1 MQAEGLEKT
10 AACSF
15 TEYLSP
21 VYERNDENI
30 ANQLTFR
37 QRFVLHEGEA
47 SCERIYPYKILLK
60 TVIFSVFFLLTT
72 DYSRVVILLHRLM
85 PDDYCYRPYADH
97 P

>member
-30 ANQLTFR
+30 ANKPT
-37 QRFVLHEGEA
+37 
-47 SCERIYPYKILLK
+47 
-60 TVIFSVFFLLTT
+60 
-72 DYSRVVILLHRLM
+72 
-85 PDDYCYRPYADH
+85 
-97 P
+97 